1 MPRQE
6 NRKQIVSLVLI
17 AVCGSCV
24 ALRSGPRS
32 SRSEGA
38 FVEAAPLFAQEP
50 AGASSY
56 TPKFPLG
63 IPADLWEVLIP
74 PDNPMGAAKVELG
87 RKLYFDKRLSADDTV
102 ACSTCHDPA
111 FAFAD
116 NDKVAVGIRKQ
127 KGARN
132 SPTVLNAVFNELQF
146 WDGRAPSLEEQAKQP
161 LTNPV
166 EMGMP
171 SHDALVTKL
180 KAVPEYTEAFKEV
193 FGGEITIERTVQA
206 IAAYERTLVAGDAPF
221 DRFVAGDSAAL
232 SDSAKRGW
240 NLFQNKGRCI
250 SCHAFNSS
258 FPFFTDNKF
267 HNIGVAMNAK
277 SFEGLA
283 RKAATLTGGNLSTLS
298 HDEAYAELGRFLV
311 TRQPKDIGA
320 FKTPGLR
327 NVALTPPYMHDG
339 SQATLQDVVEFYN
352 KGGESNPNLDG
363 GIVKLNLTEQ
373 EKDDLVE
380 FMKALTS
387 DDIAREVK
395 SKAAAPGK

>member
-6 NRKQIVSLVLI
+6 NLRRFIFLGLI
-17 AVCGSCV
+17 AVWIGGL
-24 ALRSGPRS
+24 ALYSADGWWRPG
-32 SRSEGA
+32 GA
-38 FVEAAPLFAQEP
+38 FRRAGMLFAQ
-50 AGASSY
+50 ASDAASFQ
-56 TPKFPLG
+56 PKFPLG
-63 IPADLWEVLIP
+63 IPENLWLILVP
-74 PDNPMGAAKVELG
+74 AENPMTSAKVELG
-87 RKLYFDKRLSADDTV
+87 RKLYFEKRLSADNTV
-102 ACSTCHDPA
+102 ACSTCHDAA

-116 NDKVAVGIRKQ
+116 DEKVAVGIKHQ

-132 SPTVLNAVFNELQF
+132 SPTVLNAVFNEFQF

-171 SHDALVTKL
+171 SHDAVVSKL
-180 KAVPEYTEAFKEV
+180 KGIPEYVKAFKDV
-193 FGGEITIERTVQA
+193 FGGEITIDRAVQA
-206 IAAYERTLVAGDAPF
+206 IAAFERTLVAGDSSF
-221 DRFVAGDSAAL
+221 DRFLAGDQAAL

-258 FPFFTDNKF
+258 SPFFTDNKF

-283 RKAATLTGGNLSTLS
+283 RKAATFTGGSLSTLA

-311 TRQPKDIGA
+311 SRQPKDIGA

-327 NVALTPPYMHDG
+327 NVALTSPYMHDG
-339 SQATLQDVVEFYN
+339 SQATLQDVVDFYD
-352 KGGESNPNLDG
+352 KGGEPNPNLDG
-363 GIVKLNLTEQ
+363 GIVKLNLTPE
-373 EKDDLVE
+373 EKGDLVE
-380 FMKALTS
+380 FMKAVTS
-387 DDIAREVK
+387 DDIAREAK
-395 SKAAAPGK
+395 SRSGDQKK